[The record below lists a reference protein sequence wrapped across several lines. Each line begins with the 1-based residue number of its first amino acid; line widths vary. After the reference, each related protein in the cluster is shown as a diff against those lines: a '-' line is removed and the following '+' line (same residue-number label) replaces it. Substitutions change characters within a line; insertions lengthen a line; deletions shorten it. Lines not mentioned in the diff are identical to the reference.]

1 MDQDEEPLTFPQLM
15 SVSHYQRLSKIH
27 CKKQHSYNPYRQVPS
42 SNLLYMYLNQ
52 GVRTTAALRIR
63 ILGAL
68 QISLTDFLTV
78 VMVYSSFKNACYNWS
93 HGY

>member
-1 MDQDEEPLTFPQLM
+1 MDQDGEPLTFSQLM
-15 SVSHYQRLSKIH
+15 SVSHFQRLSKIH

-63 ILGAL
+63 ILGAR
-68 QISLTDFLTV
+68 QISLKDFLTV
-78 VMVYSSFKNACYNWS
+78 AMVYSSFKKACYNWS

>member
-63 ILGAL
+63 ILGAR

-78 VMVYSSFKNACYNWS
+78 VMVYSSFKKACSNWS

>member
-63 ILGAL
+63 ILGAR

-78 VMVYSSFKNACYNWS
+78 AMVYSSFKKACYNWS

>member
-1 MDQDEEPLTFPQLM
+1 MDQDEEPLTFPQV
-15 SVSHYQRLSKIH
+15 SVSHYQRLSKID

-42 SNLLYMYLNQ
+42 SKLLYMYLNQ
-52 GVRTTAALRIR
+52 GVRKTAALRIR
-63 ILGAL
+63 ILGAR

-78 VMVYSSFKNACYNWS
+78 AMVYSSFKKACYNWS

>member
-63 ILGAL
+63 ILGAR
-68 QISLTDFLTV
+68 QISLKDFLTV
-78 VMVYSSFKNACYNWS
+78 AMVYSSFKKACYNWS
-93 HGY
+93 YGY

>member
-63 ILGAL
+63 ILGAR

-78 VMVYSSFKNACYNWS
+78 VMVYSSFKKACYNWS

>member
-63 ILGAL
+63 ILGAR
-68 QISLTDFLTV
+68 QISLKDFLSV
-78 VMVYSSFKNACYNWS
+78 AMVYSSFKKACYNWS

>member
-63 ILGAL
+63 ILGAR
-68 QISLTDFLTV
+68 QISLKDFLTV
-78 VMVYSSFKNACYNWS
+78 AMVYSSFKKACYNWS
-93 HGY
+93 RGY

>member
-52 GVRTTAALRIR
+52 GVRITAALRIR
-63 ILGAL
+63 ILGAR
-68 QISLTDFLTV
+68 QISLKDFLSV
-78 VMVYSSFKNACYNWS
+78 AMVYSSFKKACYNWS

>member
-63 ILGAL
+63 ILGAR
-68 QISLTDFLTV
+68 QISLKDFLTV
-78 VMVYSSFKNACYNWS
+78 AMVYSSFKKACYNWS

>member
-63 ILGAL
+63 ILGAR
-68 QISLTDFLTV
+68 QISLKDFLTV
-78 VMVYSSFKNACYNWS
+78 AIVYSSFKKACYNWS

>member
-1 MDQDEEPLTFPQLM
+1 MDQDEEPLAFPQLM

-27 CKKQHSYNPYRQVPS
+27 CKKQHSYNAYCQVPS
-42 SNLLYMYLNQ
+42 SNLLSMYLNQ

-63 ILGAL
+63 ILGAR
-68 QISLTDFLTV
+68 QISLKDFVTV
-78 VMVYSSFKNACYNWS
+78 AMVYSSFKKACYNWS

>member
-63 ILGAL
+63 ILGAR

-78 VMVYSSFKNACYNWS
+78 VMVYSSFKKACSHWS

>member
-1 MDQDEEPLTFPQLM
+1 MDQDEEPFTFPQLM

-63 ILGAL
+63 ILGAR